1 MVTTASQFDIWLIT
15 LDPTKGSEIRK
26 TRPCIIVSPDEMN
39 RWLRTLIVAPM
50 TSTVRSY
57 PSRVPIRFD
66 GKDGQIA
73 LDQIRTIDK
82 SRLIHRL
89 GAVEAETAV
98 ALSETL
104 VEMFK
109 FGEGRA

>member
-1 MVTTASQFDIWLIT
+1 MVTTTSQFDIWLIT

-26 TRPCIIVSPDEMN
+26 TRPRIIVSPDEMN

-57 PSRVPIRFD
+57 PSRVPISFD

-82 SRLIHRL
+82 SRLIRRL
-89 GAVEAETAV
+89 GAVEADTAV

-104 VEMFK
+104 VEMFR
-109 FGEGRA
+109 FGESG